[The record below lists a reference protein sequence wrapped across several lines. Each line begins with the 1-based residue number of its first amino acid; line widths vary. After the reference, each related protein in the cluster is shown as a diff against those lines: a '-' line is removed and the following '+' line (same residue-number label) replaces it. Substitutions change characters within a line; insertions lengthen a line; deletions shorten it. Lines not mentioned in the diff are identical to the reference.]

1 MAYAST
7 GNSLFNK
14 EASCELHLKEGRR
27 HDLLMASRAIAL
39 ITYTLMQPAVIL
51 PSLILPA
58 SIQPALILLSLSLP
72 ASIQPASIKP
82 AVILP
87 TLSRQSCLPLHPPPP
102 TPFPDPFPDR
112 CIFLVIPLIIV
123 VYFFRGRRGKKGGG
137 EGGAAGMKEGQR
149 DRGRGLARSL

>member
-58 SIQPALILLSLSLP
+58 SIQPALILLSLILP
-72 ASIQPASIKP
+72 ASIQPALMQPAVILPASIKP

-87 TLSRQSCLPLHPPPP
+87 TLSRQSCLPLHPPP

-123 VYFFRGRRGKKGGG
+123 VYFSEEGEGRR
-137 EGGAAGMKEGQR
+137 AGVKEGR
-149 DRGRGLARSL
+149 LG